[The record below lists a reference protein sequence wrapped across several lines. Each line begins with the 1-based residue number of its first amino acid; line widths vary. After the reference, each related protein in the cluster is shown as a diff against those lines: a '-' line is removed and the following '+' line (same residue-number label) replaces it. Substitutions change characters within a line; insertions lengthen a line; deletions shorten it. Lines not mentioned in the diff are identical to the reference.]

1 MATPKNDTNINAE
14 NVTVVIE
21 AQPKKKKKILRS
33 MKEEFMTF
41 LWDYQVMGLA
51 IGVIIG
57 GSVNVFVQSLVNGV
71 ITPFIQLFIPSEAF
85 RDLSYTFNGVTF
97 AFGPLLSSFLNLLL
111 IALIIFLSVKYLLFR
126 GGKIEREKISRV

>member
-1 MATPKNDTNINAE
+1 MAETNIPQTQKNA
-14 NVTVVIE
+14 
-21 AQPKKKKKILRS
+21 QGKKKGKIHS
-33 MKEEFMTF
+33 IKEEFMTF

-57 GSVNVFVQSLVNGV
+57 GSVNVFVQSLVTGV

>member
-1 MATPKNDTNINAE
+1 MAETNIPQTQKNA
-14 NVTVVIE
+14 
-21 AQPKKKKKILRS
+21 QGRRKGKIRS
-33 MKEEFMTF
+33 IKDEFMTF

-57 GSVNVFVQSLVNGV
+57 GSVNVFVQSLVSGV

-111 IALIIFLSVKYLLFR
+111 IALIIFLSVKYVLFR

>member
-1 MATPKNDTNINAE
+1 MPETNIPQPQKNA
-14 NVTVVIE
+14 
-21 AQPKKKKKILRS
+21 QGRKKGKIRS
-33 MKEEFMTF
+33 IKDEFMTF

-57 GSVNVFVQSLVNGV
+57 GSVNVFVQSLVSGV

>member
-1 MATPKNDTNINAE
+1 MENSKSDTNINAE

-57 GSVNVFVQSLVNGV
+57 GSVNTFVQSLVSGV

-85 RDLSYTFNGVTF
+85 RDLSYTLNGVTF
-97 AFGPLLSSFLNLLL
+97 AFGPLLSSLLNLLL
-111 IALIIFLSVKYLLFR
+111 IALIIFLGVKYLLFK
-126 GGKIEREKISRV
+126 GGKIVREKISRV

>member
-1 MATPKNDTNINAE
+1 
-14 NVTVVIE
+14 
-21 AQPKKKKKILRS
+21 
-33 MKEEFMTF
+33 
-41 LWDYQVMGLA
+41 MGLA

-57 GSVNVFVQSLVNGV
+57 GSVNVFVQSLVSGV

-111 IALIIFLSVKYLLFR
+111 IALIIFLSVKYVLFR